1 MNYYRLKMIHTTHSI
16 RVRYGETDPMK
27 YVYYGNYAEYFEVA
41 RVELF
46 RTLGMSYDEI
56 EKRGIFLPVSE
67 YKIKYLKP
75 GLYDQLLEIHTYVK
89 KIPGVKIEFDYEI
102 YNEDKVKI
110 TEASTTLF
118 FLDAETNKIV
128 RCPDF
133 LLDLIKENW
142 KEIIF
147 P

>member
-1 MNYYRLKMIHTTHSI
+1 MIHTTHSI

-75 GLYDQLLEIHTYVK
+75 ALYDQLLEIHTYVK
-89 KIPGVKIEFDYEI
+89 KIPGIRIEFDYEI

-128 RCPDF
+128 KCPDF
-133 LLDLIKENW
+133 LLNLIEKNW
-142 KEIIF
+142 IETI
-147 P
+147 

>member
-1 MNYYRLKMIHTTHSI
+1 MILTTTTI

-46 RTLGMSYDEI
+46 RSLGMSYDEI

-75 GLYDQLLEIHTYVK
+75 ALYDQILEIRTYIRQ
-89 KIPGVKIEFDYEI
+89 IPGARIVFDYEI
-102 YNEDKVKI
+102 YNEENVKI

-118 FLDAETNKIV
+118 FLDSQTNKIV
-128 RCPDF
+128 KCPDY
-133 LLDLIKENW
+133 LLTLIENKW
-142 KEIIF
+142 NNSI
-147 P
+147 

>member
-1 MNYYRLKMIHTTHSI
+1 MIHTTHSI

-46 RTLGMSYDEI
+46 RTLGISYDEI
-56 EKRGIFLPVSE
+56 ERRGIFLPVSE
-67 YKIKYLKP
+67 YKIKYIRP

-110 TEASTTLF
+110 TQASTTLF

-142 KEIIF
+142 KE
-147 P
+147 

>member
-1 MNYYRLKMIHTTHSI
+1 MIHTTHSI

-46 RTLGMSYDEI
+46 RTLGISYDEI
-56 EKRGIFLPVSE
+56 ERRGIFLPVSE

-75 GLYDQLLEIHTYVK
+75 GLYDQLLEIHTYIK

-133 LLDLIKENW
+133 LLNLINKNW
-142 KEIIF
+142 KE
-147 P
+147 

>member
-1 MNYYRLKMIHTTHSI
+1 MIHTIHSI

-46 RTLGMSYDEI
+46 RALGMSYDEI

-67 YKIKYLKP
+67 YKIKYIRP
-75 GLYDQLLEIHTYVK
+75 GLYDQLLEIHTYIK

-102 YNEDKVKI
+102 YNEDKIKI
-110 TEASTTLF
+110 TQASTTLF
-118 FLDAETNKIV
+118 FLDAETNKII

-142 KEIIF
+142 KE
-147 P
+147 

>member
-46 RTLGMSYDEI
+46 RTLGISYDEI
-56 EKRGIFLPVSE
+56 ERRGIFLPVSE
-67 YKIKYLKP
+67 YKIKYIRP
-75 GLYDQLLEIHTYVK
+75 GLYDQLLEIHTYIK
-89 KIPGVKIEFDYEI
+89 KTPGVKIEFEYEI

-142 KEIIF
+142 KE
-147 P
+147 

>member
-1 MNYYRLKMIHTTHSI
+1 MIHTTHSI

-46 RTLGMSYDEI
+46 RTLGISYDEI
-56 EKRGIFLPVSE
+56 ERRGIFLPVSE

-75 GLYDQLLEIHTYVK
+75 GLYDQLLEIHTYIK

-133 LLDLIKENW
+133 LLNLIKENW
-142 KEIIF
+142 KQ
-147 P
+147 

>member
-1 MNYYRLKMIHTTHSI
+1 MIHTTNSI

-56 EKRGIFLPVSE
+56 EKKGIFLPVSE

-102 YNEDKVKI
+102 YNEDKIKI

-142 KEIIF
+142 KE
-147 P
+147 

>member
-1 MNYYRLKMIHTTHSI
+1 MIHTTHSI

-27 YVYYGNYAEYFEVA
+27 YVYYGNYAQYFEVA

-46 RTLGMSYDEI
+46 RQLGISYDEI

-75 GLYDQLLEIHTYVK
+75 GLYDQLLEIHTYVRK
-89 KIPGVKIEFDYEI
+89 MPGVKIEFDYEI
-102 YNEDKVKI
+102 YNEDKIKI

-133 LLDLIKENW
+133 LLDLITENW
-142 KEIIF
+142 RQ
-147 P
+147 

>member
-1 MNYYRLKMIHTTHSI
+1 MIHTTHSI

-46 RTLGMSYDEI
+46 RELWMSYDEI
-56 EKRGIFLPVSE
+56 EKKGIFLPVSE

-102 YNEDKVKI
+102 YNEDKIKI

-133 LLDLIKENW
+133 LLKLIEKNW
-142 KEIIF
+142 KI
-147 P
+147 

>member
-1 MNYYRLKMIHTTHSI
+1 MIHTTHSI

-46 RTLGMSYDEI
+46 RELGMSYDEI
-56 EKRGIFLPVSE
+56 EKKGIFLPVSE

-102 YNEDKVKI
+102 YNEDKIKI

-133 LLDLIKENW
+133 LLKLIEKNW
-142 KEIIF
+142 KI
-147 P
+147 

>member
-1 MNYYRLKMIHTTHSI
+1 MIHTTHSI

-46 RTLGMSYDEI
+46 RELGMSYDEI
-56 EKRGIFLPVSE
+56 EKKGIFLPVSE

-102 YNEDKVKI
+102 YNEDKIKI

-133 LLDLIKENW
+133 LLRLIEKNW
-142 KEIIF
+142 KI
-147 P
+147 

>member
-46 RTLGMSYDEI
+46 RTLGISYDEI

-75 GLYDQLLEIHTYVK
+75 GLYDQLLEIHTYIK

-133 LLDLIKENW
+133 LLNLIKENW
-142 KEIIF
+142 KQ
-147 P
+147 

>member
-46 RTLGMSYDEI
+46 RTLGISYDEI

>member
-1 MNYYRLKMIHTTHSI
+1 MIHTTHSI

-46 RTLGMSYDEI
+46 RTLGISYDEI
-56 EKRGIFLPVSE
+56 ERRGIFLPVSE

-75 GLYDQLLEIHTYVK
+75 GLYDQLLEIHTYIK
-89 KIPGVKIEFDYEI
+89 KTPGVKIEFDYEI

-133 LLDLIKENW
+133 LLNLIKENW
-142 KEIIF
+142 KQ
-147 P
+147 

>member
-46 RTLGMSYDEI
+46 RTLGISYDEI
-56 EKRGIFLPVSE
+56 ERRGIFLPVSE
-67 YKIKYLKP
+67 YKIKYMKP

-110 TEASTTLF
+110 TQASTTLF

-142 KEIIF
+142 KE
-147 P
+147 

>member
-1 MNYYRLKMIHTTHSI
+1 MIHTTHSI

-46 RTLGMSYDEI
+46 RTLGISYDEI

-75 GLYDQLLEIHTYVK
+75 GLYDQLLEIHTYIK
-89 KIPGVKIEFDYEI
+89 KIPAVKIEFEYEI

-110 TEASTTLF
+110 TEASTTLS

-133 LLDLIKENW
+133 LLNLIKENW
-142 KEIIF
+142 KQ
-147 P
+147 